1 MKKRILLIAVFM
13 SLLVAPVVAQKSK
26 NHNFEVAKHLD
37 IFNRLYRT
45 LDLMYVDTLDA
56 GQVVE
61 KGVHAMLSSLDPYTT
76 YYSPEKEKDLK
87 MMITGKYAGIGAVV
101 RYHQREK
108 CVVIDEPYEDMPA
121 AMVGLMKGD
130 MVLSIDGEDMRGKTT
145 SEVSSKLR
153 GEAGTTFKL
162 KVKRPSTGKTMEM
175 SIKRKNIKF
184 PDIPFYGFCD
194 EGVGYISLTGFT
206 EGCAKNMRRA
216 FVELKERGAQQLV
229 LDLRGNGGG
238 SLAEAVEIVNLW
250 VPKGITLVETKG
262 KRKQSN
268 RSYVTKVEPVD
279 SLMPMV
285 VLVNGETASASEIT
299 AGSLQDLDRAIIIGT
314 RTYGKGLVQTPF
326 DLPYS
331 ASVKITTGKYYI
343 PSGRCVQAI
352 NYSHSGGGYKE
363 RIPDSLTHV
372 FYTRNGR
379 EVRDGGGIK
388 PDVEIKPDTMPNIV
402 LYLDRMDSTEVTF
415 DYVTDYVAKHDQPN
429 SPSEWQL
436 SDEDY
441 EDFKKK
447 VVKSGFT
454 YDRMTEKK
462 LDELMEMAR
471 FEGYYDESKEEFEL
485 LKKKLK
491 HDVARDMERYK
502 EQIKK
507 MLEGDII
514 VSWFYQRGAYEASIK
529 DDKVLKEAL
538 KFLKDEKAY
547 RQLLRGKENKK

>member
-1 MKKRILLIAVFM
+1 
-13 SLLVAPVVAQKSK
+13 
-26 NHNFEVAKHLD
+26 
-37 IFNRLYRT
+37 
-45 LDLMYVDTLDA
+45 
-56 GQVVE
+56 
-61 KGVHAMLSSLDPYTT
+61 MLFRS
-76 YYSPEKEKDLK
+76 
-87 MMITGKYAGIGAVV
+87 ITGKYAGIGAVV

-108 CVVIDEPYEDMPA
+108 CELIDERYEDMPA

-299 AGSLQDLDRAIIIGT
+299 AGSLQDLDRAIIIGD
-314 RTYGKGLVQTPF
+314 RK
-326 DLPYS
+326 
-331 ASVKITTGKYYI
+331 SV
-343 PSGRCVQAI
+343 V
-352 NYSHSGGGYKE
+352 
-363 RIPDSLTHV
+363 
-372 FYTRNGR
+372 
-379 EVRDGGGIK
+379 
-388 PDVEIKPDTMPNIV
+388 
-402 LYLDRMDSTEVTF
+402 
-415 DYVTDYVAKHDQPN
+415 
-429 SPSEWQL
+429 
-436 SDEDY
+436 
-441 EDFKKK
+441 
-447 VVKSGFT
+447 
-454 YDRMTEKK
+454 
-462 LDELMEMAR
+462 
-471 FEGYYDESKEEFEL
+471 
-485 LKKKLK
+485 
-491 HDVARDMERYK
+491 
-502 EQIKK
+502 
-507 MLEGDII
+507 
-514 VSWFYQRGAYEASIK
+514 
-529 DDKVLKEAL
+529 
-538 KFLKDEKAY
+538 
-547 RQLLRGKENKK
+547 